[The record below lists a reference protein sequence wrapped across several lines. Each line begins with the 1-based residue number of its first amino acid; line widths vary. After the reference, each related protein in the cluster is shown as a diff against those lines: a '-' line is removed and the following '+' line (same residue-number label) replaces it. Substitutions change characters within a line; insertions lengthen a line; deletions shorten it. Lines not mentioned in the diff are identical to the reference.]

1 MEKNKE
7 FYISPNLE
15 NDDLTETINCIN
27 EAGEN
32 IEIPVVKEIPLTI
45 YLNKQEIVTAMTL
58 GDMPDI
64 LAVGYLLNQNM
75 LQRDDIISEID
86 YDEDLQV
93 VIIRTKRTTNYE
105 KKMEKNKE
113 FYISPN
119 LEDDNLTETI
129 NCINEA
135 GENIEIPVVKE
146 IPLTIY
152 LNKQEIVTAMTLG
165 DMPDILAVG
174 YLLNQNMLQRDDV
187 ISEIDYDEDLQVVI
201 IRTKRTTNYEK
212 KMEKKIRTSG
222 CAVGTVYGDIMDD
235 FSSVNLNK
243 DAKIK
248 TSWIYTISKK
258 VNTRPS
264 LYLKAGALHGCVLCK
279 NDSPIVYVEDVGRH
293 NAVDK
298 IAGWMFLN
306 KENAN
311 DKIFYTTGRLTSEM
325 VIKTV
330 QMGIPILISRSG
342 FTESGVRLARESGL
356 TLIGRA
362 KGKRMII
369 ANGIE
374 RVVFDTD
381 VQSVKS
387 EDVVSAQRAL
397 IK

>member
-1 MEKNKE
+1 MDKNKE
-7 FYISPNLE
+7 FHISPNLE
-15 NDDLTETINCIN
+15 NDSLTETIECLN
-27 EAGEN
+27 ESGEN
-32 IEIPVVKEIPLTI
+32 IKLPVVREIPLTI

-58 GDMPDI
+58 GDMPDL

-75 LQRDDIISEID
+75 LKRDDIISEID
-86 YDEDLQV
+86 YDEDLEV
-93 VIIRTKRTTNYE
+93 VIVRTERKTNYE
-105 KKMEKNKE
+105 KK
-113 FYISPN
+113 
-119 LEDDNLTETI
+119 L
-129 NCINEA
+129 
-135 GENIEIPVVKE
+135 
-146 IPLTIY
+146 
-152 LNKQEIVTAMTLG
+152 
-165 DMPDILAVG
+165 
-174 YLLNQNMLQRDDV
+174 
-187 ISEIDYDEDLQVVI
+187 
-201 IRTKRTTNYEK
+201 
-212 KMEKKIRTSG
+212 EKKIRTSG

-235 FSSVNLNK
+235 FSSINLDK
-243 DAKIK
+243 KTKIK

-279 NDSPIVYVEDVGRH
+279 NDSPLIYVEDVGRH

-342 FTESGVRLARESGL
+342 FTESGVKLAKEAGL

-369 ANGIE
+369 ANGID

-381 VQSVKS
+381 IKAVKN
-387 EDVVSAQRAL
+387 EDVVSAQRSL
-397 IK
+397 IN

>member
-1 MEKNKE
+1 MENNKE

-15 NDDLTETINCIN
+15 NDNLTESIECLN
-27 EAGEN
+27 ESGKN
-32 IEIPVVKEIPLTI
+32 IKLPVVKEIPLTI

-58 GDMPDI
+58 GDMPDL

-75 LQRDDIISEID
+75 LKRDDVISGID

-93 VIIRTKRTTNYE
+93 VIVRTERK
-105 KKMEKNKE
+105 
-113 FYISPN
+113 
-119 LEDDNLTETI
+119 
-129 NCINEA
+129 
-135 GENIEIPVVKE
+135 
-146 IPLTIY
+146 
-152 LNKQEIVTAMTLG
+152 
-165 DMPDILAVG
+165 
-174 YLLNQNMLQRDDV
+174 
-187 ISEIDYDEDLQVVI
+187 
-201 IRTKRTTNYEK
+201 TNYEK

-235 FSSVNLNK
+235 FSSVNLDK
-243 DAKIK
+243 KTKIK

-264 LYLKAGALHGCVLCK
+264 LYLKAGALHGCVLCQK
-279 NDSPIVYVEDVGRH
+279 DSPLIYVEDVGRH

-342 FTESGVRLARESGL
+342 FTESGVKLAREAGL

-369 ANGIE
+369 ANGVD
-374 RVVFDTD
+374 RVNFDTD
-381 VQSVKS
+381 IKAVAN
-387 EDVVSAQRAL
+387 EDVVSAQRSL
-397 IK
+397 IN

>member
-15 NDDLTETINCIN
+15 NDNLTESIECLN
-27 EAGEN
+27 ESGEN
-32 IEIPVVKEIPLTI
+32 IKLPVVKEIPLTI

-58 GDMPDI
+58 GDMPDL

-75 LQRDDIISEID
+75 LKRDDVISGID

-93 VIIRTKRTTNYE
+93 VIVRTERK
-105 KKMEKNKE
+105 
-113 FYISPN
+113 
-119 LEDDNLTETI
+119 
-129 NCINEA
+129 
-135 GENIEIPVVKE
+135 
-146 IPLTIY
+146 
-152 LNKQEIVTAMTLG
+152 
-165 DMPDILAVG
+165 
-174 YLLNQNMLQRDDV
+174 
-187 ISEIDYDEDLQVVI
+187 
-201 IRTKRTTNYEK
+201 TNYEK

-235 FSSVNLNK
+235 FSSVNLDK
-243 DAKIK
+243 KTKIK

-264 LYLKAGALHGCVLCK
+264 LYLKAGALHGCVLCQK
-279 NDSPIVYVEDVGRH
+279 DSPLIYVEDVGRH

-342 FTESGVRLARESGL
+342 FTESGVKLAREAGL

-369 ANGIE
+369 ANGVD
-374 RVVFDTD
+374 RVNFDTD
-381 VQSVKS
+381 IKAVAN
-387 EDVVSAQRAL
+387 EDVVSAQRSL
-397 IK
+397 IN

>member
-1 MEKNKE
+1 MSDRKE
-7 FYISPNLE
+7 FYISPDLD
-15 NDDLTETINCIN
+15 NDRLTETIDCIN
-27 EAGEN
+27 ENGQQ
-32 IEIPVVKEIPLTI
+32 IQLPVVKEIPLTI

-58 GDMPDI
+58 GDMPDL

-75 LQRDDIISEID
+75 LKRDDVISEIN

-93 VIIRTKRTTNYE
+93 VIIRTERQTNYE
-105 KKMEKNKE
+105 KKM
-113 FYISPN
+113 
-119 LEDDNLTETI
+119 
-129 NCINEA
+129 
-135 GENIEIPVVKE
+135 
-146 IPLTIY
+146 
-152 LNKQEIVTAMTLG
+152 Q
-165 DMPDILAVG
+165 
-174 YLLNQNMLQRDDV
+174 
-187 ISEIDYDEDLQVVI
+187 
-201 IRTKRTTNYEK
+201 
-212 KMEKKIRTSG
+212 KKIRTSG

-243 DAKIK
+243 KAKIK

-279 NDSPIVYVEDVGRH
+279 EDSPIIYVEDVGRH

-298 IAGWMFLN
+298 IAGWMLLN
-306 KENAN
+306 KEDAN

-342 FTESGVRLARESGL
+342 FTESGVKLAREAGL

-362 KGKRMII
+362 KGKKMII

-374 RVVFDTD
+374 RVIFDTD
-381 VQSVKS
+381 TKS
-387 EDVVSAQRAL
+387 IKNDDVVSAQRAL
-397 IK
+397 IN

>member
-1 MEKNKE
+1 MENNKE

-15 NDDLTETINCIN
+15 NDNLTESIECLN
-27 EAGEN
+27 ETGEN
-32 IEIPVVKEIPLTI
+32 IKLPVVKEIPLTI

-58 GDMPDI
+58 GDMPDL

-75 LQRDDIISEID
+75 LKRDDVISGID

-93 VIIRTKRTTNYE
+93 VIVRTERK
-105 KKMEKNKE
+105 
-113 FYISPN
+113 
-119 LEDDNLTETI
+119 
-129 NCINEA
+129 
-135 GENIEIPVVKE
+135 
-146 IPLTIY
+146 
-152 LNKQEIVTAMTLG
+152 
-165 DMPDILAVG
+165 
-174 YLLNQNMLQRDDV
+174 
-187 ISEIDYDEDLQVVI
+187 
-201 IRTKRTTNYEK
+201 TNYEK

-235 FSSVNLNK
+235 FSSVNLDK
-243 DAKIK
+243 KTKIK

-264 LYLKAGALHGCVLCK
+264 LYLKAGALHGCVLCQK
-279 NDSPIVYVEDVGRH
+279 DSPLIYVEDVGRH

-342 FTESGVRLARESGL
+342 FTESGVKLAREAGL

-369 ANGIE
+369 ANGVD
-374 RVVFDTD
+374 RVNFDTD
-381 VQSVKS
+381 IKAAVAN
-387 EDVVSAQRAL
+387 EDVVSAQRSL
-397 IK
+397 IN

>member
-1 MEKNKE
+1 MENNKE

-15 NDDLTETINCIN
+15 NDNLTESIECLN
-27 EAGEN
+27 ESGEN
-32 IEIPVVKEIPLTI
+32 IKLPVVKEIPLTI

-58 GDMPDI
+58 GDMPDL

-75 LQRDDIISEID
+75 LKRDDVISGID

-93 VIIRTKRTTNYE
+93 VIVRTERK
-105 KKMEKNKE
+105 
-113 FYISPN
+113 
-119 LEDDNLTETI
+119 
-129 NCINEA
+129 
-135 GENIEIPVVKE
+135 
-146 IPLTIY
+146 
-152 LNKQEIVTAMTLG
+152 
-165 DMPDILAVG
+165 
-174 YLLNQNMLQRDDV
+174 
-187 ISEIDYDEDLQVVI
+187 
-201 IRTKRTTNYEK
+201 TNYEK

-222 CAVGTVYGDIMDD
+222 CAVGTVYGDIMED
-235 FSSVNLNK
+235 FSSVNLDK
-243 DAKIK
+243 KTKIK

-279 NDSPIVYVEDVGRH
+279 NDSPLVYVEDVGRH

-306 KENAN
+306 KEDAN

-330 QMGIPILISRSG
+330 QMRIPILISRTV
-342 FTESGVRLARESGL
+342 FTESGVKLAREAGL

-369 ANGIE
+369 ANGVN
-374 RVVFDTD
+374 RVIFDTD
-381 VQSVKS
+381 VKAVEN
-387 EDVVSAQRAL
+387 EDVISAQRSL
-397 IK
+397 IN

>member
-1 MEKNKE
+1 MENNKE

-15 NDDLTETINCIN
+15 NDNLTESIECLN
-27 EAGEN
+27 ESGEN
-32 IEIPVVKEIPLTI
+32 IKLPVVKEIPLTI

-58 GDMPDI
+58 GDMPDL

-75 LQRDDIISEID
+75 LKRDDVISGID

-93 VIIRTKRTTNYE
+93 VIVRTERK
-105 KKMEKNKE
+105 
-113 FYISPN
+113 
-119 LEDDNLTETI
+119 
-129 NCINEA
+129 
-135 GENIEIPVVKE
+135 
-146 IPLTIY
+146 
-152 LNKQEIVTAMTLG
+152 
-165 DMPDILAVG
+165 
-174 YLLNQNMLQRDDV
+174 
-187 ISEIDYDEDLQVVI
+187 
-201 IRTKRTTNYEK
+201 TNYEK

-235 FSSVNLNK
+235 FSSVNLDK
-243 DAKIK
+243 KSKIK

-258 VNTRPS
+258 VNTKPS
-264 LYLKAGALHGCVLCK
+264 LYLKAGALHGCVLCQK
-279 NDSPIVYVEDVGRH
+279 DSPLIYVEDVGRH

-342 FTESGVRLARESGL
+342 FTESGVKLAREAGL

-369 ANGIE
+369 ANGVN
-374 RVVFDTD
+374 RVIFDTD
-381 VQSVKS
+381 IKAVAN
-387 EDVVSAQRAL
+387 EDVMSAQRSL
-397 IK
+397 IN

>member
-7 FYISPNLE
+7 FYISPDSK
-15 NDDLTETINCIN
+15 NDDLTESIECLN
-27 EAGEN
+27 ESGEN
-32 IEIPVVKEIPLTI
+32 IKLPVVKEIPLTI

-58 GDMPDI
+58 GDMPDL

-75 LQRDDIISEID
+75 L
-86 YDEDLQV
+86 
-93 VIIRTKRTTNYE
+93 
-105 KKMEKNKE
+105 KK
-113 FYISPN
+113 
-119 LEDDNLTETI
+119 
-129 NCINEA
+129 
-135 GENIEIPVVKE
+135 
-146 IPLTIY
+146 
-152 LNKQEIVTAMTLG
+152 
-165 DMPDILAVG
+165 
-174 YLLNQNMLQRDDV
+174 DDV

-201 IRTKRTTNYEK
+201 VRTERKTNYEK

-222 CAVGTVYGDIMDD
+222 CAVGTVYGDIMED
-235 FSSVNLNK
+235 FSSVNLDK
-243 DAKIK
+243 KTKIK

-279 NDSPIVYVEDVGRH
+279 NDSPLVYVEDVGRH

-306 KENAN
+306 KEDAN

-342 FTESGVRLARESGL
+342 FTESGVKLAREAGL

-369 ANGIE
+369 ANGVN
-374 RVVFDTD
+374 RVIFDTD
-381 VQSVKS
+381 VKAVEN
-387 EDVVSAQRAL
+387 EDVISAQRSL
-397 IK
+397 IN

>member
-1 MEKNKE
+1 MENNKE

-15 NDDLTETINCIN
+15 NDNLTESIECLN
-27 EAGEN
+27 ESGEN
-32 IEIPVVKEIPLTI
+32 IKLPVVKEIPLTI

-58 GDMPDI
+58 GDMPDL

-75 LQRDDIISEID
+75 LKRDDVISGID

-93 VIIRTKRTTNYE
+93 VIVRTERK
-105 KKMEKNKE
+105 
-113 FYISPN
+113 
-119 LEDDNLTETI
+119 
-129 NCINEA
+129 
-135 GENIEIPVVKE
+135 
-146 IPLTIY
+146 
-152 LNKQEIVTAMTLG
+152 
-165 DMPDILAVG
+165 
-174 YLLNQNMLQRDDV
+174 
-187 ISEIDYDEDLQVVI
+187 
-201 IRTKRTTNYEK
+201 TNYEK

-235 FSSVNLNK
+235 FSSVNLDK
-243 DAKIK
+243 KTKIK

-264 LYLKAGALHGCVLCK
+264 LYLKAGALHGCVLCQK
-279 NDSPIVYVEDVGRH
+279 DSPLIYVEDVGRH

-342 FTESGVRLARESGL
+342 FTESGVKLAREAGL

-369 ANGIE
+369 ANGVD
-374 RVVFDTD
+374 RVNFDTD
-381 VQSVKS
+381 NKAVAN
-387 EDVVSAQRAL
+387 EDVVSAQRSL
-397 IK
+397 IN

>member
-1 MEKNKE
+1 MENNKE

-15 NDDLTETINCIN
+15 NDNLTESIECLN
-27 EAGEN
+27 ESGEN
-32 IEIPVVKEIPLTI
+32 IKLPVVKEIPLTI

-58 GDMPDI
+58 GDMPDL

-75 LQRDDIISEID
+75 LKRDDVISGID

-93 VIIRTKRTTNYE
+93 VIVRTERK
-105 KKMEKNKE
+105 
-113 FYISPN
+113 
-119 LEDDNLTETI
+119 
-129 NCINEA
+129 
-135 GENIEIPVVKE
+135 
-146 IPLTIY
+146 
-152 LNKQEIVTAMTLG
+152 
-165 DMPDILAVG
+165 
-174 YLLNQNMLQRDDV
+174 
-187 ISEIDYDEDLQVVI
+187 
-201 IRTKRTTNYEK
+201 TNYEK

-235 FSSVNLNK
+235 FSSVNLDK
-243 DAKIK
+243 KTKIK

-264 LYLKAGALHGCVLCK
+264 LYLKAGALHGCVLCQK
-279 NDSPIVYVEDVGRH
+279 DSPLIYVEDVGRH

-342 FTESGVRLARESGL
+342 FTESGVKFAREAGL

-369 ANGIE
+369 ANGVD
-374 RVVFDTD
+374 RVNFDTD
-381 VQSVKS
+381 IKAAVAN
-387 EDVVSAQRAL
+387 EDVVSAQRSL
-397 IK
+397 IN

>member
-1 MEKNKE
+1 MENNKE

-15 NDDLTETINCIN
+15 NDNLTESIECLN
-27 EAGEN
+27 ESGEN
-32 IEIPVVKEIPLTI
+32 IKLPVVKEIPLTI

-58 GDMPDI
+58 GDMPDL

-75 LQRDDIISEID
+75 LKRDDVISGID
-86 YDEDLQV
+86 YDKDLQV
-93 VIIRTKRTTNYE
+93 VIVRTERK
-105 KKMEKNKE
+105 
-113 FYISPN
+113 
-119 LEDDNLTETI
+119 
-129 NCINEA
+129 
-135 GENIEIPVVKE
+135 
-146 IPLTIY
+146 
-152 LNKQEIVTAMTLG
+152 
-165 DMPDILAVG
+165 
-174 YLLNQNMLQRDDV
+174 
-187 ISEIDYDEDLQVVI
+187 
-201 IRTKRTTNYEK
+201 TNYEK

-235 FSSVNLNK
+235 FSSVNLDK
-243 DAKIK
+243 KTKIN

-264 LYLKAGALHGCVLCK
+264 LYLKAGALHGCVLCQK
-279 NDSPIVYVEDVGRH
+279 DSPLIYVEDVGRH

-342 FTESGVRLARESGL
+342 FTESGVKLARQAGL

-369 ANGIE
+369 ANGVD
-374 RVVFDTD
+374 RVNFDTD
-381 VQSVKS
+381 IKAAVTN
-387 EDVVSAQRAL
+387 EDVVSAQRSL
-397 IK
+397 IN

>member
-1 MEKNKE
+1 MENNKE

-15 NDDLTETINCIN
+15 NDNLTESIECLN
-27 EAGEN
+27 ESGEN
-32 IEIPVVKEIPLTI
+32 IKLPVVKEIPLTI

-58 GDMPDI
+58 GDMPDL

-75 LQRDDIISEID
+75 LKRDDVISGID
-86 YDEDLQV
+86 YDKDLQV
-93 VIIRTKRTTNYE
+93 VIVRTERK
-105 KKMEKNKE
+105 
-113 FYISPN
+113 
-119 LEDDNLTETI
+119 
-129 NCINEA
+129 
-135 GENIEIPVVKE
+135 
-146 IPLTIY
+146 
-152 LNKQEIVTAMTLG
+152 
-165 DMPDILAVG
+165 
-174 YLLNQNMLQRDDV
+174 
-187 ISEIDYDEDLQVVI
+187 
-201 IRTKRTTNYEK
+201 TNYEK

-235 FSSVNLNK
+235 FSSVNLDK
-243 DAKIK
+243 KTKIK

-279 NDSPIVYVEDVGRH
+279 KDSPLIYVEDVGRH

-325 VIKTV
+325 VVKTV

-342 FTESGVRLARESGL
+342 FTESGVKFAREAGL

-369 ANGIE
+369 ANGVD
-374 RVVFDTD
+374 RVNFDTD
-381 VQSVKS
+381 IKAVAN
-387 EDVVSAQRAL
+387 EDVVSAQRSL
-397 IK
+397 IN

>member
-15 NDDLTETINCIN
+15 NDDLTESIECLN
-27 EAGEN
+27 ESGEN
-32 IEIPVVKEIPLTI
+32 IKLPVVKEIPLTI

-58 GDMPDI
+58 GDMPDL

-75 LQRDDIISEID
+75 LKRDDIISEID

-93 VIIRTKRTTNYE
+93 VIVRTERK
-105 KKMEKNKE
+105 
-113 FYISPN
+113 
-119 LEDDNLTETI
+119 
-129 NCINEA
+129 
-135 GENIEIPVVKE
+135 
-146 IPLTIY
+146 
-152 LNKQEIVTAMTLG
+152 
-165 DMPDILAVG
+165 
-174 YLLNQNMLQRDDV
+174 
-187 ISEIDYDEDLQVVI
+187 
-201 IRTKRTTNYEK
+201 TNYEK

-222 CAVGTVYGDIMDD
+222 CAVGTVYGDIMED
-235 FSSVNLNK
+235 FSSVNLDIK
-243 DAKIK
+243 TKIK

-279 NDSPIVYVEDVGRH
+279 NDSPLVYVEDVGRH

-306 KENAN
+306 KEDAN

-342 FTESGVRLARESGL
+342 FTESGVKLAKEAGL

-369 ANGIE
+369 ANGVN
-374 RVVFDTD
+374 RVIFDTD
-381 VQSVKS
+381 IKAVEN
-387 EDVVSAQRAL
+387 EDVISAQRSL
-397 IK
+397 IS

>member
-1 MEKNKE
+1 MDKNKE
-7 FYISPNLE
+7 FHISPNLE
-15 NDDLTETINCIN
+15 NDSLTETIECLN
-27 EAGEN
+27 ESGEN
-32 IEIPVVKEIPLTI
+32 IKLPVVREIPLTI

-58 GDMPDI
+58 GDMPDL

-75 LQRDDIISEID
+75 LKRDDIISEID
-86 YDEDLQV
+86 YDEDLEV
-93 VIIRTKRTTNYE
+93 VIVRTERKTNYE
-105 KKMEKNKE
+105 KKME
-113 FYISPN
+113 
-119 LEDDNLTETI
+119 
-129 NCINEA
+129 
-135 GENIEIPVVKE
+135 
-146 IPLTIY
+146 
-152 LNKQEIVTAMTLG
+152 
-165 DMPDILAVG
+165 
-174 YLLNQNMLQRDDV
+174 R
-187 ISEIDYDEDLQVVI
+187 
-201 IRTKRTTNYEK
+201 
-212 KMEKKIRTSG
+212 KIRTSG

-235 FSSVNLNK
+235 FSSINLDK
-243 DAKIK
+243 KTKIK

-279 NDSPIVYVEDVGRH
+279 NDSPLIYVEDVGRH

-342 FTESGVRLARESGL
+342 FTESGVKLAKEAGL

-369 ANGIE
+369 ANGID

-381 VQSVKS
+381 IKAVKN
-387 EDVVSAQRAL
+387 EDVVSAQRSL
-397 IK
+397 IN